1 MKEFH
6 EELHRYRFVIWFIV
20 VVFGLLVVWGPQTTM
35 LKPVGRITFGV
46 FFIALICY
54 YGSMYA
60 MKKLMQDPRYVK
72 KIRTEEILNRR
83 YYSEKIYAEAE
94 RLKALEDED
103 RKMLKELE
111 KIQ

>member
-6 EELHRYRFVIWFIV
+6 EELHRYRFVIWFLV
-20 VVFGLLVVWGPQTTM
+20 VVFGLLVVWGPQTTT
-35 LKPVGRITFGV
+35 LKPVGRMLFAL
-46 FFIALICY
+46 FFISLICY

-60 MKKLMQDPRYVK
+60 MYKLMQNPVYVK
-72 KIRTEEILNRR
+72 KIRTEEILRRR
-83 YYSEKIYAEAE
+83 YYSERIYEEAA

-103 RKMLKELE
+103 RKELKELE